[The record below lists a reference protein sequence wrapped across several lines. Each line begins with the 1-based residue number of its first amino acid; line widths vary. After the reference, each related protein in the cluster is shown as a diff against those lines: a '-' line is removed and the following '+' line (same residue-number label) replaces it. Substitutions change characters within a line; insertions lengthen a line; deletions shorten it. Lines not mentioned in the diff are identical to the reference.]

1 MLSTLFQILFQLLV
15 LGLVVLSFGLV
26 IGVPVVCASPQ
37 AWDQSKNYV
46 WIISF
51 AWVLL
56 VLLVAGFSFL
66 VV

>member
-1 MLSTLFQILFQLLV
+1 MLSTLLQLLFQVLV
-15 LGLVVLSFGLV
+15 VGLIVLSFGLV

-46 WIISF
+46 WLISG
-51 AWVLL
+51 AWAVL
-56 VLLVAGFSFL
+56 VVLVAGFSFL